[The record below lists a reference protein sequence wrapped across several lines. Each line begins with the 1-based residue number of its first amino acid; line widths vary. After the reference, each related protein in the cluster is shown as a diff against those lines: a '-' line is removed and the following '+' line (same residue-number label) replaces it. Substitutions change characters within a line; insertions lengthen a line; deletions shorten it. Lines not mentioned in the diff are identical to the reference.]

1 MILIHNN
8 YIYHKQLIKNNMM
21 KKFNFLVLASFVKK
35 IGKLSL
41 LSTLISCGG
50 GGGGGSGG
58 TYAPPIG
65 SKPTPSVPVNPGKQP
80 EIWERIFV
88 ENYLDQTKIK
98 KVHQQGHK
106 GQGVNILVLDGGD
119 IPDVPELD
127 KKKINEIT
135 PPTTV
140 ENQKFEHGASVVSM
154 IVGNKTGNFAG
165 GVAPESHVFYVDDDN
180 VNTKKRISLEE
191 LEELVLNNNIK
202 IINHS
207 YTLDNSA
214 YGLGI
219 IAKKQLIAYLEK
231 SVNDLQV
238 LHIWAAG
245 NDFIKRNPYTGGLP
259 YLLPQLERS
268 WITVVGV
275 YPDGDIDDGSVKCY
289 RAKNFCIGAPMQLW
303 MRGEMYRGTSYSAPI
318 VSGIAALVS
327 GKYPWMT
334 ANNLRQVILTSGS
347 NAHKKEL
354 SDDTG
359 WGVVDAEKAINGPSL
374 FDKRLTNLEGVTD
387 EEKYSF
393 VADVTNQAGQSYFF
407 SNNIDGD
414 AGLIKKGEGEL
425 ILTGENSY
433 TGDTHVK
440 KGRLSLLGGVLNSN
454 VMIDKEASF
463 KIANGIVN
471 ADITNN
477 GWLLTRKKFS
487 PNSTSSLDTSIVDG
501 KLTLNEN
508 STLISENGSELFV
521 SKNIFLNNPKL
532 NVLVGEKEIALNNYI
547 ALLSKEILNGRFSSI
562 KGVDERNQ
570 PIKTHDFTIEYG
582 SDGQTVIILVKDKEG
597 IGYEA
602 RRAKREILGNDDE
615 TYNAVA
621 QSLTSSLNKAPDRQK
636 MAQAR
641 PEIQRLLTTSDPK
654 TLGNMLDSLSGQLY
668 ASGLALSFQQSAM
681 INRVLGNRL
690 NQITQN
696 SASSG
701 MWFDLYGGK
710 GELKQT
716 GFATGKTDFWGGQWG
731 ADTRINDNWV
741 IGGAVLAGR
750 GQASFDRWGGQ
761 SISRNIGVS
770 VYSRYG
776 QNRGWYT
783 AGRLGGASIDN
794 ETERKILTND
804 EKMIGAKHKDNLWSG
819 YLETGY
825 VMHRNQ
831 SRITPFVGLAY
842 DRITRGAFA
851 EKGDESAF
859 ALKANAASYDQTS
872 GLLGVRFAH
881 RFDWAA
887 GSSWVQAY
895 GLYQRSLKADDL
907 SYKATF
913 VGFPS
918 VHHWVKGIDLP
929 KHSGWVGIG
938 LNTQST
944 PVFSWQAGYNAQMGG
959 YGKINHLLNLGFR
972 INFI

>member
-1 MILIHNN
+1 
-8 YIYHKQLIKNNMM
+8 
-21 KKFNFLVLASFVKK
+21 
-35 IGKLSL
+35 
-41 LSTLISCGG
+41 
-50 GGGGGSGG
+50 
-58 TYAPPIG
+58 
-65 SKPTPSVPVNPGKQP
+65 
-80 EIWERIFV
+80 
-88 ENYLDQTKIK
+88 
-98 KVHQQGHK
+98 
-106 GQGVNILVLDGGD
+106 
-119 IPDVPELD
+119 
-127 KKKINEIT
+127 
-135 PPTTV
+135 
-140 ENQKFEHGASVVSM
+140 M

-165 GVAPESHVFYVDDDN
+165 GVAPESHVFYVNHKPNN
-180 VNTKKRISLEE
+180 VNKAKLINIEE

-207 YTLDNSA
+207 YTFDNSA
-214 YGLGI
+214 YGWRI
-219 IAKKQLIAYLEK
+219 IAEKGQILAYLEK
-231 SVNDLQV
+231 SVNDFQN

-245 NDFIKRNPYTGGLP
+245 NNYIIRNPYTGGLP
-259 YLLPQLERS
+259 YLHPILERG

-275 YPDGDIDDGSVKCY
+275 DPDGDIDDGSVRCND
-289 RAKNFCIGAPMQLW
+289 AKNFCIGAPMELW

-347 NAHKKEL
+347 NAHQKEL

-359 WGVVDAEKAINGPSL
+359 WGVVDAEKAINGPSR
-374 FDKRLTNLEGVTD
+374 FDKRLTDLQGVSED
-387 EEKYSF
+387 EKIAF
-393 VADVTNQAGQSYFF
+393 VAKVNEKPNGWNDSSVYKQHDLHSSYTF
-407 SNNIDGD
+407 SNSIKGD
-414 AGLIKKGEGEL
+414 AGLIKTGSGPL
-425 ILTGENSY
+425 FLTGSNTY
-433 TGDTHVK
+433 TGNTDVKEGALFLYDSAKLNSKVTIHPTAVLISQTGKINADINNKGGTLVVLKNKMINNNTYYKTSTVEGNVTFNEGSTLVSDIGSRLHVDGKVSLDNTKLKVLVNDDEK
-440 KGRLSLLGGVLNSN
+440 KTTFDEKYDALYAGHGIDGAFSSSVDGIDEKGQELKLYEFEIDKDNPSDKFIYITVKAKNSENNLKRSRRSLLGQDKTYDDVTQSIEGAWDQSSN
-454 VMIDKEASF
+454 RLTMVKQALELQ
-463 KIANGIVN
+463 KI
-471 ADITNN
+471 
-477 GWLLTRKKFS
+477 
-487 PNSTSSLDTSIVDG
+487 
-501 KLTLNEN
+501 
-508 STLISENGSELFV
+508 
-521 SKNIFLNNPKL
+521 
-532 NVLVGEKEIALNNYI
+532 
-547 ALLSKEILNGRFSSI
+547 
-562 KGVDERNQ
+562 
-570 PIKTHDFTIEYG
+570 
-582 SDGQTVIILVKDKEG
+582 
-597 IGYEA
+597 
-602 RRAKREILGNDDE
+602 
-615 TYNAVA
+615 
-621 QSLTSSLNKAPDRQK
+621 
-636 MAQAR
+636 
-641 PEIQRLLTTSDPK
+641 LTTSNPEK
-654 TLGNMLDSLSGQLY
+654 LAAMLDSRSGQLY

-690 NQITQN
+690 NQITQH

-716 GFATGKTDFWGGQWG
+716 GFATGETHFLGGQWG

-741 IGGAVLAGR
+741 IGGAVLAGN
-750 GQASFDRWGGQ
+750 GEASFDRWGGQ
-761 SISRNIGVS
+761 STSRNIGVS

-783 AGRLGGASIDN
+783 AGRLGWASIKN
-794 ETERKILTND
+794 KTERKILTND

-825 VMHRNQ
+825 VMHRKQ

>member
-1 MILIHNN
+1 MF
-8 YIYHKQLIKNNMM
+8 Q
-21 KKFNFLVLASFVKK
+21 S
-35 IGKLSL
+35 
-41 LSTLISCGG
+41 
-50 GGGGGSGG
+50 
-58 TYAPPIG
+58 
-65 SKPTPSVPVNPGKQP
+65 
-80 EIWERIFV
+80 W
-88 ENYLDQTKIK
+88 TK
-98 KVHQQGHK
+98 
-106 GQGVNILVLDGGD
+106 
-119 IPDVPELD
+119 
-127 KKKINEIT
+127 KKKINEIN
-135 PPTTV
+135 PSTTA
-140 ENQKFEHGASVVSM
+140 ENQKFGHGASVVSM

-165 GVAPESHVFYVDDDN
+165 GVAPESHVFYVNHKPNN
-180 VNTKKRISLEE
+180 VNKAKLINIEE

-207 YTLDNSA
+207 YTFDNSA
-214 YGLGI
+214 YGWRI
-219 IAKKQLIAYLEK
+219 IAEKGQILAYLEK
-231 SVNDLQV
+231 SVNDFQN

-245 NDFIKRNPYTGGLP
+245 NNYIIRNPYTGGLP
-259 YLLPQLERS
+259 YLHPILERG

-275 YPDGDIDDGSVKCY
+275 YPDGEIDNGSVKCY
-289 RAKNFCIGAPMQLW
+289 EAKNFCIGAPMELW

-347 NAHKKEL
+347 NAHQKEL

-359 WGVVDAEKAINGPSL
+359 WGVVDAEKAINGPSR
-374 FDKRLTNLEGVTD
+374 FDKRLTDLQGVTD

-393 VADVTNQAGQSYFF
+393 VADVTNQAGQRYFF
-407 SNNIDGD
+407 SNNIYGD

-425 ILTGENSY
+425 VLTGKNSY
-433 TGDTHVK
+433 KGDTHVK
-440 KGRLSLLGGVLNSN
+440 KGLLSLLGGVLNSN
-454 VMIDKEASF
+454 VTID
-463 KIANGIVN
+463 NGATFN
-471 ADITNN
+471 ITNGTVN
-477 GWLLTRKKFS
+477 YDINNKGGTLVVFKNKMINNNTYY
-487 PNSTSSLDTSIVDG
+487 NTSTVKGNVTFNEGSTLVSDIGSTLHVAQKVSLDNT
-501 KLTLNEN
+501 KL
-508 STLISENGSELFV
+508 
-521 SKNIFLNNPKL
+521 K
-532 NVLVGEKEIALNNYI
+532 VLV
-547 ALLSKEILNGRFSSI
+547 
-562 KGVDERNQ
+562 
-570 PIKTHDFTIEYG
+570 
-582 SDGQTVIILVKDKEG
+582 
-597 IGYEA
+597 
-602 RRAKREILGNDDE
+602 NDDE
-615 TYNAVA
+615 KKTTFDEKYDALYAGHGIDGAFSSSVDGIDEKGQEFKLYEFEIDKDNPSDKLIFITVKAKNSENNLKRSRRSLLGQDKTYDDVT
-621 QSLTSSLNKAPDRQK
+621 QSIERAWDQSPNRLTMVKQALELQK
-636 MAQAR
+636 
-641 PEIQRLLTTSDPK
+641 ILTTSNPEKLAD
-654 TLGNMLDSLSGQLY
+654 MLDSRSGQLY
-668 ASGLALSFQQSAM
+668 ASGLALSFQQSEM

-690 NQITQN
+690 DQITQH
-696 SASSG
+696 SAHSG

-716 GFATGKTDFWGGQWG
+716 GFATGETHFLGGQWG

-741 IGGAVLAGR
+741 IGGAVLAGN
-750 GQASFDRWGGQ
+750 GEASFDRWGGQ
-761 SISRNIGVS
+761 STSRNIGVS

-783 AGRLGGASIDN
+783 AGRLGWASIN
-794 ETERKILTND
+794 NKTERKILTNN

>member
-191 LEELVLNNNIK
+191 LGELVLNNNIK

-477 GWLLTRKKFS
+477 GWLLTRKNFS

-621 QSLTSSLNKAPDRQK
+621 QSLTSSLNKPGRQAK
-636 MAQAR
+636 NGTGQTR
-641 PEIQRLLTTSDPK
+641 NTTSLNHIRSK
-654 TLGNMLDSLSGQLY
+654 TTGQH
-668 ASGLALSFQQSAM
+668 A
-681 INRVLGNRL
+681 
-690 NQITQN
+690 
-696 SASSG
+696 
-701 MWFDLYGGK
+701 
-710 GELKQT
+710 
-716 GFATGKTDFWGGQWG
+716 
-731 ADTRINDNWV
+731 
-741 IGGAVLAGR
+741 
-750 GQASFDRWGGQ
+750 GQ
-761 SISRNIGVS
+761 SFRSIVCLRFS
-770 VYSRYG
+770 VEFPAIR
-776 QNRGWYT
+776 
-783 AGRLGGASIDN
+783 D
-794 ETERKILTND
+794 
-804 EKMIGAKHKDNLWSG
+804 
-819 YLETGY
+819 
-825 VMHRNQ
+825 
-831 SRITPFVGLAY
+831 
-842 DRITRGAFA
+842 
-851 EKGDESAF
+851 
-859 ALKANAASYDQTS
+859 DQ
-872 GLLGVRFAH
+872 
-881 RFDWAA
+881 
-887 GSSWVQAY
+887 
-895 GLYQRSLKADDL
+895 
-907 SYKATF
+907 
-913 VGFPS
+913 P
-918 VHHWVKGIDLP
+918 
-929 KHSGWVGIG
+929 
-938 LNTQST
+938 
-944 PVFSWQAGYNAQMGG
+944 
-959 YGKINHLLNLGFR
+959 GFR
-972 INFI
+972 QSFKSNHTKFSQLWHVV

>member
-1 MILIHNN
+1 
-8 YIYHKQLIKNNMM
+8 MM

-191 LEELVLNNNIK
+191 LGELVLNNNIK

-750 GQASFDRWGGQ
+750 GQA
-761 SISRNIGVS
+761 
-770 VYSRYG
+770 
-776 QNRGWYT
+776 
-783 AGRLGGASIDN
+783 
-794 ETERKILTND
+794 
-804 EKMIGAKHKDNLWSG
+804 
-819 YLETGY
+819 
-825 VMHRNQ
+825 
-831 SRITPFVGLAY
+831 
-842 DRITRGAFA
+842 
-851 EKGDESAF
+851 
-859 ALKANAASYDQTS
+859 
-872 GLLGVRFAH
+872 
-881 RFDWAA
+881 
-887 GSSWVQAY
+887 
-895 GLYQRSLKADDL
+895 
-907 SYKATF
+907 
-913 VGFPS
+913 
-918 VHHWVKGIDLP
+918 
-929 KHSGWVGIG
+929 
-938 LNTQST
+938 
-944 PVFSWQAGYNAQMGG
+944 
-959 YGKINHLLNLGFR
+959 
-972 INFI
+972 